1 MAWERWKQE
10 YSGIFFNGGFGGQQ
24 DYEREVEKDT
34 LESKEGKIMIF

>member
-1 MAWERWKQE
+1 MEVL
-10 YSGIFFNGGFGGQQ
+10 GGQQ